1 MICYHFKRFLGHVKI
16 VLIALGFYSI
26 RLLGY
31 SIIGETVSLCILL
44 EVFKPFCTTLLL
56 ISAMTFV
63 KDVSPL
69 TTAATI
75 EGIFGAAYFGAG
87 RSLGGFAGGFLTES
101 LGFVQTFQMFA
112 LISLISGIL
121 YISTAALDTR
131 LKSRHYTLED
141 KALDTRYNANAIYYI
156 KNTSDS
162 YITNQ

>member
-1 MICYHFKRFLGHVKI
+1 MNISNILSGHAKI
-16 VLIALGFYSI
+16 VFIALGFYSL

-101 LGFVQTFQMFA
+101 LGFVQTFQIFA
-112 LISLISGIL
+112 LISLLSGLI

-131 LKSRHYTLED
+131 LKSRHYALSDETNDTL
-141 KALDTRYNANAIYYI
+141 YNANTVYYI
-156 KNTSDS
+156 KHNSDS
-162 YITNQ
+162 YVTNQ